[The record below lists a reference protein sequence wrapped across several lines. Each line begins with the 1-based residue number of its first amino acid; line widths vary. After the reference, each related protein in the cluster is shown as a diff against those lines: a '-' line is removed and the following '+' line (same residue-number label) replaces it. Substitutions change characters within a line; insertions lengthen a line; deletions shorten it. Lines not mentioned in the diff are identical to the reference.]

1 MDLKLNVSKKGLSTT
16 EEVINEEYTLRYGH
30 IFRGP
35 KGDSGEKG
43 EKGETG
49 AKGDNGKS
57 PKISDNGTWLVYSD
71 ELKTFVDTG
80 IKASGSD
87 NNYTD
92 ADKALVQTIPTM
104 QDVVLAKTFLTADNQ
119 DYNTFVKELYIY
131 PQFIDADFVVAKCY
145 SGGFYIRP
153 QIEKGIAKYTWQ
165 AVIWLNELSVDNV
178 YDIITTVEGVGN
190 IPIGTKVGY
199 IVFSDIVNLSQIND
213 ERYGEELNISVI
225 SSLTYSPIIV
235 SSIIFEQGLTNEK
248 MNYEVYSSLPVSSIV
263 YKDTIEDLWIDAQY
277 LVDANKVNVRYY
289 YGDIIIRAYQDSTTL
304 WTFRQNIKSVKNGE
318 LYPIVV
324 DEDIIGYIIFKDID
338 QFRSYSSVLNSEV
351 VNLNLVSLPLSS
363 RFHSP
368 INIALSKLN
377 KIEDKVDILLPSTI
391 NCVVGDELRIYY
403 KSIVKAT
410 NASSYNVKV
419 VSAVGKAY
427 PKYYVLKAST
437 IGTHTAT
444 FSITDNNGAD
454 IAVKN
459 TTINVVSAMSAPTT
473 QKNVL
478 VFGASATASGHLAGE
493 LKRRLTETSG
503 NGTSQNPTGLG
514 LDNIVFVGRKQGTS
528 VAVNQEATGGWSWG
542 NYAGEGQAAYR
553 FYVSGVNQLN
563 INDTYTS
570 SGITFTIT
578 EINVTSGSGNI
589 RCTYTGS
596 GTIPANGTLTRAT
609 GNGDVSIIYTS
620 YTEESFNPFWNNGK
634 LDFVNYANKYCDGSI
649 DIIISHCGMNDMGL
663 YTVDNMANLFTNYI
677 KPFVRAYHRD
687 FPNGKV
693 IISTLPLPSPTG
705 GMGAN
710 YGASATWNWQTLS
723 LKLWEFARLCEEMCK
738 ETEFSAYV
746 YMADCIPT
754 FDCETSYP
762 YEEKSVNTRSTV
774 TEHIGSNG
782 VHPTKEGSYQVS
794 DAIYSIFN
802 VINK

>member
-1 MDLKLNVSKKGLSTT
+1 
-16 EEVINEEYTLRYGH
+16 
-30 IFRGP
+30 
-35 KGDSGEKG
+35 
-43 EKGETG
+43 
-49 AKGDNGKS
+49 
-57 PKISDNGTWLVYSD
+57 
-71 ELKTFVDTG
+71 
-80 IKASGSD
+80 
-87 NNYTD
+87 
-92 ADKALVQTIPTM
+92 
-104 QDVVLAKTFLTADNQ
+104 
-119 DYNTFVKELYIY
+119 
-131 PQFIDADFVVAKCY
+131 
-145 SGGFYIRP
+145 
-153 QIEKGIAKYTWQ
+153 
-165 AVIWLNELSVDNV
+165 
-178 YDIITTVEGVGN
+178 
-190 IPIGTKVGY
+190 
-199 IVFSDIVNLSQIND
+199 
-213 ERYGEELNISVI
+213 
-225 SSLTYSPIIV
+225 
-235 SSIIFEQGLTNEK
+235 
-248 MNYEVYSSLPVSSIV
+248 MNYEAYSSLPDSSIV
-263 YKDTIEDLWIDAQY
+263 YKGTIEDLWIDAQY
-277 LVDANKVNVRYY
+277 LVDANKVNVRCFK
-289 YGDIIIRAYQDSTTL
+289 GDILIRAYLNEKEL
-304 WTFRQNIKSVKNGE
+304 WVFRQNIQSIKNGE
-318 LYPIVV
+318 LCPIVV

-338 QFRSYSSVLNSEV
+338 QFRSYTSVDGREL
-351 VNLNLVSLPLSS
+351 VNLNLVTLPLSS

-368 INIALSKLN
+368 INIALSKSN
-377 KIEDKVDILLPSTI
+377 TTEGKVEILLPSTI

-427 PKYYVLKAST
+427 PKYYVLNAST

-444 FSITDNNGAD
+444 FTITDNNGLNV
-454 IAVKN
+454 AVKD

-514 LDNIVFVGRKQGTS
+514 LGNIVFVGRKQGTS
-528 VAVNQEATGGWSWG
+528 VAVNQEATGGWSWS

-553 FYVSGVNQLN
+553 FYVSNVNQLN
-563 INDTYTS
+563 INDTYKFGS
-570 SGITFTIT
+570 MTFTIT

-589 RCTYTGS
+589 RCTYTGTDS
-596 GTIPANGTLTRAT
+596 IPANGSLTRAS
-609 GNGDVSIIYTS
+609 GNGDASIIYTS

-634 LDFVNYANKYCDGSI
+634 LDFVNYANKYCGGSI
-649 DIIISHCGMNDMGL
+649 DVIISHCGMNDMSS
-663 YTVDNMANLFTNYI
+663 YTVNNMANLFTNYI
-677 KPFVRAYHRD
+677 KPFVRAYHSD

-710 YGASATWNWQTLS
+710 YGASATWNWQSLS
-723 LKLWEFARLCEEMCK
+723 LKLWEFARLCEDMCK
-738 ETEFSAYV
+738 EAEFSSYV
-746 YMADCIPT
+746 YVADCIPT